1 MAYALHMESKSKM
14 KTANDI
20 FNLGISNNAQSI
32 EKLRNAYKKFLTRSM
47 RRTKASE
54 EELKEDDLPARSFG
68 TVLVRGENQRKTL
81 EQKGMKTSFVQVD
94 G

>member
-54 EELKEDDLPARSFG
+54 EELKEDDLPA
-68 TVLVRGENQRKTL
+68 
-81 EQKGMKTSFVQVD
+81 
-94 G
+94 